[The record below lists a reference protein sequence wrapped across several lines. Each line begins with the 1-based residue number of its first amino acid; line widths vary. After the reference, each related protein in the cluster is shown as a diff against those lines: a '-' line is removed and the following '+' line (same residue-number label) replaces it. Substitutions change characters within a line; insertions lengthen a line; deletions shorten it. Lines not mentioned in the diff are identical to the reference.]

1 MLSTAIVASAQY
13 SNIANGL
20 TNVLMPALSGS
31 NSYKGFVDVAYT
43 QGVGRYRSNFATIS
57 TSQGYQL
64 NSWLFMGAGI
74 GVDLMWSYVND
85 DWGNGW
91 SQSNMDR
98 YDDTYVSKAVMI
110 PNFYRFPVQ
119 YRTEER
125 GIVLYRPEDRRLFP
139 GQQQVGEDPQRV
151 SDQHQLL
158 LLPARHRRQDSR
170 KLAEHQAGFQHRRS
184 LPPPDLRLLERLSVQ
199 HRPERPRRAP
209 RLRMVIPAL
218 KQGINGFF
226 PVHTNF

>member
-1 MLSTAIVASAQY
+1 MKRSILLGIMLSAAIGASAQY

-31 NSYKGFVDVAYT
+31 SSYKGFVDAAYT

-110 PNFYRFPVQ
+110 PVFTDFRFNIGPRNAASFFIDLKIGASFLANSNSVKIRNGYLTNTSYFYFQPAIGVRIPVNSQ
-119 YRTEER
+119 N
-125 GIVLYRPEDRRLFP
+125 
-139 GQQQVGEDPQRV
+139 
-151 SDQHQLL
+151 
-158 LLPARHRRQDSR
+158 A
-170 KLAEHQAGFQHRRS
+170 KQAFNIGVHY
-184 LPPPDLRLLERLSVQ
+184 RLLTSDYWSGYQSSIVQ
-199 HRPERPRRAP
+199 
-209 RLRMVIPAL
+209 
-218 KQGINGFF
+218 NGLGAHVGFEW
-226 PVHTNF
+226 

>member
-1 MLSTAIVASAQY
+1 MLSAAVAAGAQY

-31 NSYKGFVDVAYT
+31 NSYKGFVDAAYT
-43 QGVGRYRSNFATIS
+43 QGVGRYRSNFATLS

-64 NSWLFMGAGI
+64 NNWLFMGAGI

-110 PNFYRFPVQ
+110 PIFTDFRFNIGPRNAASFFIDLNGYLTNTSYFYFQPAIGVRIPVNSQ
-119 YRTEER
+119 N
-125 GIVLYRPEDRRLFP
+125 
-139 GQQQVGEDPQRV
+139 
-151 SDQHQLL
+151 S
-158 LLPARHRRQDSR
+158 
-170 KLAEHQAGFQHRRS
+170 KQAFNIGVHY
-184 LPPPDLRLLERLSVQ
+184 RLLTSDYWSGYQSSIVQ
-199 HRPERPRRAP
+199 
-209 RLRMVIPAL
+209 
-218 KQGINGFF
+218 NGLGAHVGFEW
-226 PVHTNF
+226 